1 MAPEINNS
9 AACKAVLTAVLEVI
23 GEQVEDGATP
33 IDVAHA
39 LTFILC
45 IYKFRFNWTT
55 EQLLSLYEGYI
66 TKMERALL
74 ESDEEPPDPYGEA

>member
-66 TKMERALL
+66 TKMEKALL
-74 ESDEEPPDPYGEA
+74 ESEEPPDPYGEA